1 MNGTELETFENL
13 RPIHLM
19 GRVLK
24 PEIVAEDASDFWL
37 YVDVDRG
44 GPGNRNGEQRK
55 KTSRDDGKQ
64 TPLAIWQLEC

>member
-1 MNGTELETFENL
+1 
-13 RPIHLM
+13 M
-19 GRVLK
+19 GKVLK

-55 KTSRDDGKQ
+55 RLRGTMASNAPRN
-64 TPLAIWQLEC
+64 LAT